1 MHTKQTQKNEILKHP
16 FPQQRPDV
24 KIVESEDR
32 ITEVDCPELQWWFAV
47 PEMGEP
53 HLRAE
58 YDANTLELDA
68 IVEMTPTALATIRGI
83 DCVGLRVRSG

>member
-1 MHTKQTQKNEILKHP
+1 MDTKQTQTNETLKHP

-24 KIVESEDR
+24 KIVESDDR

-53 HLRAE
+53 HLQIIPF
-58 YDANTLELDA
+58 NSTTL
-68 IVEMTPTALATIRGI
+68 
-83 DCVGLRVRSG
+83 